1 MGLDWLERAWGRLAG
16 AAGQVA
22 WLLLLGVLI
31 YGAAQLLFSAAE
43 PADTRSGKILALLN
57 DNWKAALLVA
67 LIPFYRTIRLLIG
80 RIREISAG
88 GVTMKMAGSQ
98 EEVDLAER
106 RS

>member
-16 AAGQVA
+16 TVGQVA

-31 YGAAQLLFSAAE
+31 YGAAQLLFSADE
-43 PADTRSGKILALLN
+43 PAQTRSGKILALLN
-57 DNWKAALLVA
+57 DNWKAALLAA

-88 GVTMKMAGSQ
+88 GVTMKMASGQ